1 MKRRTIG
8 HYEFLR
14 KIGAGGSGV
23 VYLATDTLL
32 QRPVVLKL
40 LKRGAQSLEQVR
52 TTQLREARLASAID
66 HPNVCAIYD
75 VGEAPSESGGEDE
88 AYIVM
93 QYIPGK
99 SLDKVIAEGP
109 ASLQLVLSAGIQ
121 IADGLSAAHSL
132 GIFHR
137 DLKPANVMLT
147 DGGLIKILDF
157 GLARRLSLDEADF
170 DPATPGRPKP
180 PSPEATYTA
189 KGGTI
194 AYMAPEQF
202 VTGRSSVQ
210 SDVFALGL
218 ILYELASGRHPFH
231 RPDAPEFQT
240 IRATQFADPP
250 NIRDIVP
257 ELPVELESVILR
269 CLEKQ
274 PSARFSTAADVR
286 EGLRTI
292 MKALQLDSVGMSG
305 DSIPAQGRL
314 ELDSPEEE
322 KRTTGIL
329 SMLAE
334 RFRESGA
341 TASAKQ
347 NSIVVLPFINFGDAV
362 PVDGSHQAPSP
373 LYGYALA
380 DAIAARL
387 ARMTS
392 LIVRPSSSLMAI
404 PAQQLDPLSIG
415 KKLLVQFVLAGN
427 FMRSEQGFDLNW
439 QLLDIPNQS
448 VRAGGSINVA
458 SFDLISVQTEI
469 CNEVFSTLQGF
480 GDLQNSTNSVD
491 SRDDSSSFSRISL
504 KEDLSEEYLQ
514 ARAVLSSFI
523 SRTGSLDDLN
533 RAREL
538 FESVVQQDA
547 DYAPAWSGLGITHLQ
562 YARHGLGGQMHVLE
576 ARRAFDKALQLDS
589 GSVEA
594 NLYRVYMLLSRGEKE
609 SARHGI
615 EHLLQSAANDWN
627 VHLVAGQTLRIDG
640 LYEEALD
647 QFNTSLR
654 LNPANAAMIY
664 NHRARVYQYQNQLE
678 LAGDEIEKGLTLEP
692 RQPLLRISLGYQQ
705 MRLGDLHRAVST
717 LEAVISDEASLRIV
731 FPTIALCYVQ
741 LGDRAKAAGFI
752 LEETLSAAEADGEM
766 AYRLAT
772 YFAVDGD
779 ESEALHW
786 LRRAIYLGNENY
798 PWFSKN
804 PAWKKLSGHS
814 DFERILEDL
823 KKSYRR
829 NQKNWK
835 RLLVIPLSSRHSGRS
850 PESPYWPLPLPVLN
864 RRPHPYD
871 PQSFLP
877 TVIPSEPSFR
887 AQPRNRI
894 RHCIPTQNSHTL
906 PV

>member
-8 HYEFLR
+8 HYEILR
-14 KIGAGGSGV
+14 RIGAGGSGV

-52 TTQLREARLASAID
+52 ATQLREARLASAID

-109 ASLQLVLSAGIQ
+109 ASMQLVLSAGIQ
-121 IADGLSAAHSL
+121 TADGLSAAHQL

-157 GLARRLSLDEADF
+157 GLARKLKLEDVDF
-170 DPATPGRPKP
+170 DPATPGRSTP
-180 PSPEATYTA
+180 PNPEATYTA
-189 KGGTI
+189 RGGTI

-231 RPDAPEFQT
+231 RSDAPEFQT
-240 IRATQFADPP
+240 IRAIQFADPP
-250 NIRDIVP
+250 NLREIVP
-257 ELPVELESVILR
+257 DLPVELESVILR

-274 PSARFSTAADVR
+274 PSARFASAADVR

-292 MKALQLDSVGMSG
+292 MKAMQLDSVGMPG
-305 DSIPAQGRL
+305 DSISQVPAQGKL
-314 ELDSPEEE
+314 ELESPEEE
-322 KRTTGIL
+322 KRATGIL

-341 TASAKQ
+341 TAAAKQ
-347 NSIVVLPFINFGDAV
+347 NSIVVLPFINFGNSVVVDAEK
-362 PVDGSHQAPSP
+362 APAP

-392 LIVRPSSSLMAI
+392 LVVRPSSSLMTI

-415 KKLLVQFVLAGN
+415 RKLLVRFVLAGN
-427 FMRSEQGFDLNW
+427 FMRSDAGFDLNW
-439 QLLDIPNQS
+439 QLLDIPSQS

-458 SFDLISVQTEI
+458 SMDLISVQTEI
-469 CNEVFSTLQGF
+469 CNEVFSTLQGY
-480 GDLQNSTNSVD
+480 GDLEHTTVEGT
-491 SRDDSSSFSRISL
+491 RDTVPSL
-504 KEDLSEEYLQ
+504 SQGLSEDYLQ
-514 ARAVLSSFI
+514 ARAVLSSFM

-533 RAREL
+533 RARGL
-538 FESVVQQDA
+538 FEVVLKQDEK
-547 DYAPAWSGLGITHLQ
+547 YAPAWSGLGITHLQ
-562 YARHGLGGQMHVLE
+562 YARHGLGGQMHVIE
-576 ARRAFDKALQLDS
+576 ARRAFDKALLLDP

-594 NLYRVYMLLSRGEKE
+594 NLYRVYMLHSRGEKE

-615 EHLLQSAANDWN
+615 EHLLTTAANDWN
-627 VHLVAGQTLRIDG
+627 VHLVAGLTLRIDG
-640 LYEEALD
+640 LYDEALE
-647 QFNTSLR
+647 QFNISLR
-654 LNPANAAMIY
+654 LNPANAAIIY

-705 MRLGDLHRAVST
+705 MRLGDLARAVET
-717 LEAVISDEASLRIV
+717 LEGVISDEASLRIV

-741 LGDRAKAAGFI
+741 LGDRKKAASFI
-752 LEETLSAAEADGEM
+752 LEETLAAAEADGEM

-804 PAWKKLSGHS
+804 PAWRNLVGHS

-829 NQKNWK
+829 NQRNWK
-835 RLLVIPLSSRHSGRS
+835 RLL
-850 PESPYWPLPLPVLN
+850 
-864 RRPHPYD
+864 
-871 PQSFLP
+871 
-877 TVIPSEPSFR
+877 
-887 AQPRNRI
+887 AQVRD
-894 RHCIPTQNSHTL
+894 
-906 PV
+906 

>member
-8 HYEFLR
+8 HYEIQR

-40 LKRGAQSLEQVR
+40 LKRGALSLEQVR
-52 TTQLREARLASAID
+52 ATQLREARLASAID
-66 HPNVCAIYD
+66 HPNVAAIYD
-75 VGEAPSESGGEDE
+75 VGEAPSETGGEDE

-109 ASLQLVLSAGIQ
+109 ASLQLALSAGIQ
-121 IADGLSAAHSL
+121 IADGLSAAHQL

-157 GLARRLSLDEADF
+157 GLARRLNPDETDF
-170 DPATPGRPKP
+170 DPTTSGPRTLP
-180 PSPEATYTA
+180 PAGANYTA
-189 KGGTI
+189 RGGTI

-218 ILYELASGRHPFH
+218 ILYELVTGRHPF
-231 RPDAPEFQT
+231 RRADAPEFQT

-250 NIRDIVP
+250 SLREIVP
-257 ELPVELESVILR
+257 DLPVELESLILR

-274 PSARFSTAADVR
+274 PSARFASAADVR
-286 EGLRTI
+286 EALRTA
-292 MKALQLDSVGMSG
+292 MKALQLDSLPMPG
-305 DSIPAQGRL
+305 DAISQLPAQGRL
-314 ELDSPEEE
+314 ELETPEEE
-322 KRTTGIL
+322 KRATGIL

-341 TASAKQ
+341 AATTRH
-347 NSIVVLPFINFGDAV
+347 NSIVVLPFINFGTTAAADPETV
-362 PVDGSHQAPSP
+362 PAP

-392 LIVRPSSSLMAI
+392 LVVRPSSSLMAV
-404 PAQQLDPLSIG
+404 PAQQLDPLAIG
-415 KKLLVQFVLAGN
+415 KKLLVRFVLAGN
-427 FMRSEQGFDLNW
+427 FLRSDKGFDLNW
-439 QLLDIPNQS
+439 QLLDIPTQS

-480 GDLQNSTNSVD
+480 GDLENPATASDAARDTSPSL
-491 SRDDSSSFSRISL
+491 SRVSL
-504 KEDLSEEYLQ
+504 NQALSEEYLQ
-514 ARAVLSSFI
+514 ARAVLSSFM

-533 RAREL
+533 RAREM
-538 FESVVQQDA
+538 FSSVVKQDEE
-547 DYAPAWSGLGITHLQ
+547 YAPAWSGLGIAHLQ
-562 YARHGLGGQMHVLE
+562 YARHGLGGQMHVIE
-576 ARRAFDKALQLDS
+576 ARRAFDRALRLDP

-654 LNPANAAMIY
+654 LNPSNAAIIY

-678 LAGDEIEKGLTLEP
+678 LAGEEIEKGLTLEP

-705 MRLGDLHRAVST
+705 MRLGDLQRAVQT
-717 LEAVISDEASLRIV
+717 LEQVVADERSLRIV
-731 FPTIALCYVQ
+731 FPTIAMCYVQ
-741 LGDRAKAAGFI
+741 LGDRATAASFI

-804 PAWKKLSGHS
+804 PAWRKLSGHS

-829 NQKNWK
+829 NRTNWK
-835 RLLVIPLSSRHSGRS
+835 SLL
-850 PESPYWPLPLPVLN
+850 
-864 RRPHPYD
+864 
-871 PQSFLP
+871 
-877 TVIPSEPSFR
+877 
-887 AQPRNRI
+887 AQL
-894 RHCIPTQNSHTL
+894 HD
-906 PV
+906 

>member
-8 HYEFLR
+8 HYEIQR

-32 QRPVVLKL
+32 QRPVVIKL
-40 LKRGAQSLEQVR
+40 LKRGALSLEQVR
-52 TTQLREARLASAID
+52 ATQLREARLASAID
-66 HPNVCAIYD
+66 HPNVAAIYD

-109 ASLQLVLSAGIQ
+109 ASLQLALSAGIQ
-121 IADGLSAAHSL
+121 IADGLSAAHQL

-157 GLARRLSLDEADF
+157 GLARRLNPDEADF
-170 DPATPGRPKP
+170 DPTSSGLRNP
-180 PSPEATYTA
+180 PLIGATYTA
-189 KGGTI
+189 RGGTI

-218 ILYELASGRHPFH
+218 ILYELVSGRHPF
-231 RPDAPEFQT
+231 RRADVPDFQT

-250 NIRDIVP
+250 SLREIVP
-257 ELPVELESVILR
+257 DLPVELESLILR

-274 PSARFSTAADVR
+274 PSARFASAADVR
-286 EGLRTI
+286 EALRTA
-292 MKALQLDSVGMSG
+292 MKALQLDSVGMPG
-305 DSIPAQGRL
+305 DAVSQLPAQGLL
-314 ELDSPEEE
+314 ELEAPEEE
-322 KRTTGIL
+322 KRATGLL

-341 TASAKQ
+341 TASARQ
-347 NSIVVLPFINFGDAV
+347 NSIVVLPFVNFGNTVATQEKE
-362 PVDGSHQAPSP
+362 PAP

-392 LIVRPSSSLMAI
+392 LVVRPSSSLMAI

-415 KKLLVQFVLAGN
+415 KKLLVRFVLAGN
-427 FMRSEQGFDLNW
+427 FLRSAKGFDLNW
-439 QLLDIPNQS
+439 QLLDIPTQS

-458 SFDLISVQTEI
+458 SFDLIRVQTEI

-480 GDLQNSTNSVD
+480 GDLENPAATTDATRDTSPSP
-491 SRDDSSSFSRISL
+491 SRVSL
-504 KEDLSEEYLQ
+504 NQALSEEYLQ

-533 RAREL
+533 RACEM
-538 FESVVQQDA
+538 FSSVIKQDE
-547 DYAPAWSGLGITHLQ
+547 DYAPAWSGLGIAHLQ

-576 ARRAFDKALQLDS
+576 ARRAFDRALQLDP

-627 VHLVAGQTLRIDG
+627 VHLVAGHDPAHRRPLRGGARPVQHLAAPQPVERRHHLQPPRARLPVSEPARTRRRGDREGPHAGAAPAAAAHLARLPADAPRRPADAPSKRWSRSSPTSAACASSSPPSPCATSSSATAPPPPASFWKRRSPQPRPTARWPIAWRPTLRSM
-640 LYEEALD
+640 A
-647 QFNTSLR
+647 TSPR
-654 LNPANAAMIY
+654 PSTGCAAPSTSATKIIPGSPRTP
-664 NHRARVYQYQNQLE
+664 HG
-678 LAGDEIEKGLTLEP
+678 AG
-692 RQPLLRISLGYQQ
+692 
-705 MRLGDLHRAVST
+705 
-717 LEAVISDEASLRIV
+717 
-731 FPTIALCYVQ
+731 
-741 LGDRAKAAGFI
+741 
-752 LEETLSAAEADGEM
+752 SAATPTSSASSK
-766 AYRLAT
+766 T
-772 YFAVDGD
+772 
-779 ESEALHW
+779 
-786 LRRAIYLGNENY
+786 
-798 PWFSKN
+798 SKN
-804 PAWKKLSGHS
+804 PTAATGPTGSASSHS
-814 DFERILEDL
+814 STTSPLV
-823 KKSYRR
+823 
-829 NQKNWK
+829 
-835 RLLVIPLSSRHSGRS
+835 VIPQRS
-850 PESPYWPLPLPVLN
+850 EGIC
-864 RRPHPYD
+864 
-871 PQSFLP
+871 FC
-877 TVIPSEPSFR
+877 TG
-887 AQPRNRI
+887 
-894 RHCIPTQNSHTL
+894 
-906 PV
+906 